1 MNTFRTYEK
10 GLIYA
15 YLLKHYCPDCGI
27 RMKVSYSSRVV
38 SGDSPEGKEYLDMFY
53 EGMVT
58 KDFLELRKYHLK
70 CPQCDRI
77 IGFKEM
83 HELKKEKRSSSAKQ

>member
-15 YLLKHYCPDCGI
+15 YLLKHYCPDCNS
-27 RMKVSYSSRVV
+27 RMKVDYSSKVIE
-38 SGDSPEGKEYLDMFY
+38 GNSPEAKEYENMSF
-53 EGMVT
+53 EGL
-58 KDFLELRKYHLK
+58 KLIGLIEIRKYHLK

-83 HELKKEKRSSSAKQ
+83 HEIKKGKKK